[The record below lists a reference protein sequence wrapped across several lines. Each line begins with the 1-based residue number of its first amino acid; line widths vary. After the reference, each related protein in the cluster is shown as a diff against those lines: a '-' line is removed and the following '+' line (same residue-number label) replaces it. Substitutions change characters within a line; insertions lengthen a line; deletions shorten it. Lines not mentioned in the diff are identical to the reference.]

1 MFRTMLA
8 ALAIVTLAMAG
19 QAHSQESLAGS
30 WNGVLDVG
38 AAQLRLELRIEE
50 NEDGYSAVM
59 VSVDQGGSVIP
70 VSDFAIEYPE
80 IDLQMAAAGAR
91 YTATLTDGRLVGTF
105 AQGGAEF
112 PLEMARGAV
121 EATGPELAPGESEV
135 FVDAGVRLA
144 GTLRL
149 PEGDGPHP
157 AVLML
162 NGSGSQDRDVTI
174 GNHRIFAVLAE
185 TLAEAGIAS
194 LRLDDRG
201 MGGSD
206 STPATGPRELGRDA
220 GAALAFLRTADGVEA
235 RCTGVLGHSEGG
247 IIAFLIPESSQPDFI
262 VALAPQ
268 AGTLEETLLEQ
279 GEAMNRVMGAS
290 EDVIETTRA
299 RQLAMLE
306 ALASAPPGEAE
317 AAVEAAFLAHGI
329 PADAAR
335 QQAAFWG
342 QQYVQEAAALDP
354 AAALAG
360 YDGPVLGIFAQNDLQ
375 VLADVNA
382 QRMRDARAGLPTTI
396 GIVPGVNHLF
406 QASETGS
413 PADYAR
419 APHAMS
425 PDALALIAEGA
436 GEIIAHTCGDAR

>member
-1 MFRTMLA
+1 MFRRLLA
-8 ALAIVTLAMAG
+8 ALACMVIGAS
-19 QAHSQESLAGS
+19 AHARDERFEGA

-50 NEDGYSAVM
+50 SEGRYSAVM
-59 VSVDQGGSVIP
+59 ISVDQGGAQIP
-70 VSDFAIEYPE
+70 ASSISFENATVDVV
-80 IDLQMAAAGAR
+80 MAAMGAR
-91 YTATLTDGRLVGTF
+91 YTATLSDGRLEGIF
-105 AQGGAEF
+105 AQGGAEL

-121 EATGPELAPGESEV
+121 EASGPELAPGESEV
-135 FVDAGVRLA
+135 FVDADVRLA

-174 GNHRIFAVLAE
+174 GNHRIFAVLAQ

-206 STPATGPRELGRDA
+206 STPATGPSELGMDA
-220 GAALAFLRTADGVEA
+220 GAALAFLRTADGVDGH
-235 RCTGVLGHSEGG
+235 CTGILGHSEGG
-247 IIAFLIPESSQPDFI
+247 IIAFLLPEASRPDFI
-262 VALAPQ
+262 IALAPQ

-279 GEAMNRVMGAS
+279 GEAINRVMGAS
-290 EDVIETTRA
+290 EDIIEITRV

-306 ALASAPPGEAE
+306 ALTTSPPGEAE
-317 AAVEAAFLAHGI
+317 AAVEAAFLAHGV

-335 QQAAFWG
+335 QQAGFWG
-342 QQYVQEAAALDP
+342 QQYVQESAALDP

-360 YDGPVLGIFAQNDLQ
+360 YGGPVLGIFAANDLQ
-375 VLADVNA
+375 VLAEVNA
-382 QRMRDARAGLPTTI
+382 QRLREARAGLPTTI
-396 GIVPGVNHLF
+396 GTVPGVNHLF
-406 QASETGS
+406 QASDTGS
-413 PADYAR
+413 PADYVS

-425 PDALALIAEGA
+425 PEALALIAEGA
-436 GEIIAHTCGDAR
+436 GEIIAHACRAAR

>member
-1 MFRTMLA
+1 MVRTILA
-8 ALAIVTLAMAG
+8 VLTVIAITAG
-19 QAHSQESLAGS
+19 AQARDERFSGV

-59 VSVDQGGSVIP
+59 VSVDQGGAAIP
-70 VSDFAIEYPE
+70 VSNLDVEYPQ
-80 IDLQMAAAGAR
+80 IDLQMAAMGAR
-91 YTATLTDGRLVGTF
+91 YIATLTEGRLAGTF
-105 AQGGAEF
+105 SQGGAEF

-174 GNHRIFAVLAE
+174 GNHRIFAVLSEA
-185 TLAEAGIAS
+185 LAEAGIAS

-206 STPATGPRELGRDA
+206 NTPATGPHELGSDA
-220 GAALAFLRTADGVEA
+220 GAALAFLRAADGVDA
-235 RCTGVLGHSEGG
+235 RCTGILGHSEGG
-247 IIAFLIPESSQPDFI
+247 IIAFLLPDASQPDFI
-262 VALAPQ
+262 IALAPQ

-279 GEAMNRVMGAS
+279 GEAMNRVTGAS
-290 EDVIETTRA
+290 EEVIEATRA

-306 ALASAPPGEAE
+306 ALRASPPGEA
-317 AAVEAAFLAHGI
+317 VEAVKAAFIAHGI
-329 PADAAR
+329 PAEAAR

-360 YDGPVLGIFAQNDLQ
+360 YDRPVLGMFAGNDLQ
-375 VLADVNA
+375 VLAEVNA
-382 QRMRDARAGLPTTI
+382 QRMREARAGLPTTLAT
-396 GIVPGVNHLF
+396 VPGVNHLF

-413 PADYAR
+413 PAEYVS

-425 PDALALIAEGA
+425 PDALALIADGA
-436 GEIIAHTCGDAR
+436 GEIIAEACSAGR

>member
-1 MFRTMLA
+1 MVRTILA
-8 ALAIVTLAMAG
+8 ALAAIAITAGALARDDRF
-19 QAHSQESLAGS
+19 EGS

-38 AAQLRLELRIEE
+38 AAQLRLELHIDDSAE
-50 NEDGYSAVM
+50 GYRAVM
-59 VSVDQGGSVIP
+59 VSVDQGGARIP
-70 VSDFAIEYPE
+70 ASAIRFDADRVEVT
-80 IDLQMAAAGAR
+80 MTAMGAR
-91 YTATLTDGRLVGTF
+91 YTATLTDGRLEGTF

-112 PLEMARGAV
+112 PLQMVRGAV
-121 EATGPELAPGESEV
+121 EAAGPALAPGEREV

-149 PEGDGPHP
+149 PDGDGPHP

-174 GNHRIFAVLAE
+174 GNHRVFAVLAE
-185 TLAEAGIAS
+185 ALAQAGIAS

-206 STPATGPRELGRDA
+206 ATPATGPVELGLDA
-220 GAALAFLRTADGVEA
+220 GAALAFLRASDGVDGG
-235 RCTGVLGHSEGG
+235 CTGVLGHSEGG
-247 IIAFLIPESSQPDFI
+247 IIAFLLPDTSQPDFI

-279 GEAMNRVMGAS
+279 GEALNRAMGAG
-290 EDVIETTRA
+290 EDIVDATRA
-299 RQLAMLE
+299 RQIAMIA
-306 ALASAPPGEAE
+306 ALNASAPGEAQ

-329 PADAAR
+329 PAEAAR

-342 QQYVQEAAALDP
+342 QRYVQEAAALDP

-360 YDGPVLGIFAQNDLQ
+360 YDGPVLAIFAGNDLQ

-382 QRMRDARAGLPTTI
+382 ERMREARAGLPTTTRTI
-396 GIVPGVNHLF
+396 PGHNHLF
-406 QASETGS
+406 QQSETGLPNEYLS
-413 PADYAR
+413 

-436 GEIIAHTCGDAR
+436 GEILAHACGAAH

>member
-1 MFRTMLA
+1 MFRAMLA
-8 ALAIVTLAMAG
+8 TMAILIACTLG
-19 QAHSQESLAGS
+19 QAHSQESLAGT
-30 WNGVLDVG
+30 WNGTLDVG

-59 VSVDQGGSVIP
+59 VSIDQGGSAIP
-70 VSDFAIEYPE
+70 VSDFSVEYQQ

-91 YTATLTDGRLVGTF
+91 YTATLSDGRLDGVF
-105 AQGGAEF
+105 RQGGAEF

-121 EATGPELAPGESEV
+121 EAAGPELAPGERGV
-135 FVDAGVRLA
+135 VIDAGVRLA

-149 PEGDGPHP
+149 PAGDGPHP

-174 GNHRIFAVLAE
+174 GNHRIFAVLAQ

-201 MGGSD
+201 MGGSA
-206 STPATGPRELGRDA
+206 STPATGPRELGSDA
-220 GAALAFLRTADGVEA
+220 GAALAFLRQQDGIDMS
-235 RCTGVLGHSEGG
+235 CTGALGHSEGG
-247 IIAFLIPESSQPDFI
+247 IIAFLLPEASQPDFI

-279 GEAMNRVMGAS
+279 GEAMNRIMGAN
-290 EDVIETTRA
+290 EEIIEATRA

-306 ALASAPPGEAE
+306 ALRASPPGEAQ

-329 PADAAR
+329 PAEAAR
-335 QQAAFWG
+335 QQAAYWG
-342 QQYVQEAAALDP
+342 QRYVQESAALDP
-354 AAALAG
+354 AAVLAS
-360 YDGPVLGIFAQNDLQ
+360 YEGPVLGIFAENDLQ
-375 VLADVNA
+375 VLAEVNA
-382 QRMRDARAGLPTTI
+382 QRMREAREGLPTTI
-396 GIVPGVNHLF
+396 GTVAGVNHLF
-406 QASETGS
+406 QASETGA
-413 PADYAR
+413 PTEYAT

-425 PDALALIAEGA
+425 PEALAMIAEGNVALIAHACGA
-436 GEIIAHTCGDAR
+436 DQ